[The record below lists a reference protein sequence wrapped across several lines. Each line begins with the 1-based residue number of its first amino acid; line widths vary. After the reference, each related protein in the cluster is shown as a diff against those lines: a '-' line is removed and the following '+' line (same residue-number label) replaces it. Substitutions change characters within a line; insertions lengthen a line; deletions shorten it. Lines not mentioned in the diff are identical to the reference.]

1 MATEGAIATSFD
13 MAKAPRSPQRWLRV
27 IRTLSYALVLLLAA
41 GVGAAFWLRPQPGME
56 QRLGGVAVPPGVAI
70 GGPFRL
76 TDHNGQRVT
85 EASYRGRLMLIFF
98 GFTHCPDICPT
109 ELQSMAEVLER
120 LGPAAER
127 VAPLFISIDPE
138 RDGPEE
144 LARYLALFDDRIIGL
159 TGTAEEIASVARA
172 FRVYYAKVHPPDAS
186 TYTMDHSSFTYLLDG
201 EGRFLALF
209 RHGTPPEEMAQAI
222 RSHLGRPAGA

>member
-1 MATEGAIATSFD
+1 MTTTQG
-13 MAKAPRSPQRWLRV
+13 SPARWLRAV
-27 IRTLSYALVLLLAA
+27 RAVAYALALLLAA
-41 GVGAAFWLRPQPGME
+41 GAAAAFWLRPQAGME
-56 QRLGGVAVPPGVAI
+56 QRLGGMSVPPGVAI

-76 TDHNGQRVT
+76 TDHTGRQVT

-109 ELQSMAEVLER
+109 ELQSIAEVLDR
-120 LGPAAER
+120 LGPAAGR
-127 VAPLFISIDPE
+127 VAPLFVSIDPE

-144 LARYLALFDDRIIGL
+144 LARYVALFDDRIIGL

-172 FRVYYAKVHPPDAS
+172 FRVYYAKVHPPEAS
-186 TYTMDHSSFTYLLDG
+186 SYTMDHSSFTYLLDG

-209 RHGTPPEEMAQAI
+209 RHGTPPEEVAQAI
-222 RSHLGRPAGA
+222 RSHLARGAGA